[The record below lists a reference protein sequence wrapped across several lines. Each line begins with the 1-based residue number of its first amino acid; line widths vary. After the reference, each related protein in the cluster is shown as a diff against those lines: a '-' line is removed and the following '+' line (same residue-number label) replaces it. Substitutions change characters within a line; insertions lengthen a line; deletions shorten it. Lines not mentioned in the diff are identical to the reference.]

1 MALVGGRRLLNRG
14 LESGHD
20 HLVLSPESG
29 SHCLPAPCQ
38 SPPVMPATM
47 LQSGVLSMWEVNQS
61 NASATSHPNQN
72 SRLSSCSLLS
82 VSPVQLREVDMRGR
96 RDGYPHTPCPCV
108 TLRRHLSLLAP
119 FSRWNSA
126 RFKQN
131 GSPNLAELAMTAA
144 HASRTEQGLSRQ
156 LCNNESRLLSVTY
169 EAQAAAVFIRTGRGR
184 HRKRTQSHCAHFS
197 RVLNH
202 NAIK

>member
-1 MALVGGRRLLNRG
+1 MSTSTLSVTSSHARYNVAIWRALHVGGQPIKRF
-14 LESGHD
+14 SYF
-20 HLVLSPESG
+20 SP
-29 SHCLPAPCQ
+29 
-38 SPPVMPATM
+38 T
-47 LQSGVLSMWEVNQS
+47 
-61 NASATSHPNQN
+61 NQN
-72 SRLSSCSLLS
+72 PRLSSCSLLS
-82 VSPVQLREVDMRGR
+82 VNPVQPREVDMRGQ

-156 LCNNESRLLSVTY
+156 LCNSESRLLSVTY